1 MTYAPTDRL
10 QQAVSFGQ
18 SRKRTYRTNSQKD
31 YVQPTKFVLR
41 TDGFMH
47 KAILLGAT
55 PYELSW
61 FKKHFLGYGGPG
73 TMPDFYS
80 QKSG

>member
-41 TDGFMH
+41 TDGFMLR
-47 KAILLGAT
+47 AILLGAT

-61 FKKHFLGYGGPG
+61 FRS
-73 TMPDFYS
+73 TSQAMDVPDNFTVFDFRY
-80 QKSG
+80 